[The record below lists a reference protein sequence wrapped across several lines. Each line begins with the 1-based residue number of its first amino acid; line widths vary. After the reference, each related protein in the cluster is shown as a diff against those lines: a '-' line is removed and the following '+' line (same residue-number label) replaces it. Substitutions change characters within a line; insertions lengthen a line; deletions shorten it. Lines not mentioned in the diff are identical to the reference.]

1 MLPGSWNLVNLMF
14 LVHQVTHLIQQKYF
28 IYKKKKREEGKL
40 EYVIFIGGCCKL
52 LFRQRFLQ
60 IPPVSDS

>member
-1 MLPGSWNLVNLMF
+1 MESCELNVLGASSNSFDPTEIFYL
-14 LVHQVTHLIQQKYF
+14 QE
-28 IYKKKKREEGKL
+28 KKREEGKL

>member
-1 MLPGSWNLVNLMF
+1 MF